1 MYECKSQE
9 GVHKDSKPS
18 KSCILVKRPAAAVST
33 LATYRRNAFVSLSPS
48 SRALSISLTETT
60 SNWVKTYDGIKFI
73 TSTKSSWVSGWDSGV
88 MKYLS
93 EACKA
98 TWNSDRR
105 WCTPTHD
112 CWTCAVP
119 CMGQTHV
126 RQDGS
131 KLVRLSI
138 CRCALGCT
146 WQVSRAGGCCGA
158 SWSCHTYR
166 TWTGK
171 LGGPTCKNSSPSMCL
186 REMVEFRLK
195 FGLCIF
201 LDYISKFKPELLDL

>member
-112 CWTCAVP
+112 CWTCAVQ

-158 SWSCHTYR
+158 SWSCHT
-166 TWTGK
+166 TTV
-171 LGGPTCKNSSPSMCL
+171 SSQAWSNVKEFEPL
-186 REMVEFRLK
+186 HVPKRVELRLK
-195 FGLCIF
+195 VGLCIF
-201 LDYISKFKPELLDL
+201 LDYISKFKAELLDL